1 MSTQDAEIAPVDAA
15 ADRHPGSFAWG
26 LATFLAGWLVPGLGH
41 ALLRRW
47 SRAVVFCMSVTVL
60 AATGL
65 WLRGIVF
72 GPHAADTFELL
83 GFLADLGAGALYPIA
98 RSLDVAADV
107 SRAGGDYG
115 TRFFAAAGALN
126 LLCAFDAFA
135 IATGRKP

>member
-1 MSTQDAEIAPVDAA
+1 MAETQSPVDSPAIA
-15 ADRHPGSFAWG
+15 RPGSFTWG
-26 LATFLAGWLVPGLGH
+26 LVTFFAGWLVPGLGH

-47 SRAVVFCMSVTVL
+47 SRALVFCLSVAVL

-72 GPHAADTFELL
+72 GSHAADTFELL
-83 GFLADLGAGALYPIA
+83 GFLADLGAGALYPLA
-98 RSLDVAADV
+98 RSLDVVADV